1 MENLVNI
8 FVKSIFIDNMIF
20 AYFLGMCSYLAVSK
34 TVKTSTGLGIAVIFV
49 LGFTVPINFLL
60 EKFILKAGALTWISP
75 SLGDV
80 DLSFLSFIMFIA
92 VIASMVQLVEMI
104 IEKFAPALYNSLGI
118 FLPLIAVNC
127 AILGGSLFMQE
138 REYANIAEATVFGLG
153 SGVGWFLA
161 IVGIAAI
168 REKIQ
173 YSNVPAP
180 LRGLG
185 ITFIITGLMGIAFM
199 SFMGIKL

>member
-49 LGFTVPINFLL
+49 LGFTVPIDFLL

-75 SLGDV
+75 SLADV

-104 IEKFAPALYNSLGI
+104 IEKFAPTLYTSLGI

>member
-1 MENLVNI
+1 MQELINI
-8 FVKSIFIDNMIF
+8 FVKAIFVENMIF

-34 TVKTSTGLGIAVIFV
+34 KVTTGVGLGAAVIFV
-49 LGFTVPINFLL
+49 LTITVPVNYLL
-60 EKFILKAGALTWISP
+60 QNYVLKEGALAWISP
-75 SLGDV
+75 EFAAV
-80 DLSFLSFIMFIA
+80 DLSFLSFILFIA
-92 VIASMVQLVEMI
+92 VIASMVQLVEMAV
-104 IEKFAPALYNSLGI
+104 EKFAPALYGALGI

-138 REYANIAEATVFGLG
+138 RNYGSIAEAATFGFG
-153 SGVGWFLA
+153 SGIGWFLA
-161 IVGIAAI
+161 IVAIAAI

-173 YSNVPAP
+173 YSDVPAP

-185 ITFIITGLMGIAFM
+185 ITFIVTGLMGVAFM

>member
-49 LGFTVPINFLL
+49 LGFTVPINFLI
-60 EKFILKAGALTWISP
+60 EKFVLKAGALTWISP
-75 SLGDV
+75 GLGDM

-92 VIASMVQLVEMI
+92 VIASMVQLVEMV
-104 IEKFAPALYNSLGI
+104 IEKFAPTLYTSLGI

-168 REKIQ
+168 REKIK